1 MTVDGIC
8 WEKEQPFIQGPYVV
22 VMVRFKAS
30 AVPAFHR
37 ACILKDGQRPF
48 NG

>member
-30 AVPAFHR
+30 AV
-37 ACILKDGQRPF
+37 CQLSIVLVY
-48 NG
+48 